1 MSLGPVTRVRMN
13 RLLPLLAIVS
23 LLAGCAEFS
32 SRVVPTVKLGSYQH
46 VYVQHSLTD
55 GRGLD
60 GIIAQELRRLGY
72 DAGAGPLTLMP
83 KNTELIVMYQDRW
96 SWDFTT
102 YMIELDMQVMTAHS
116 GRMLADART
125 FRPSILGH
133 APVELIDQILDKWFK
148 PRVPSVPQTPP
159 VDN

>member
-1 MSLGPVTRVRMN
+1 MKKLLLG
-13 RLLPLLAIVS
+13 LAIVL
-23 LLAGCAEFS
+23 LLAGCAEFN
-32 SRVVPTVKLGSYQH
+32 SRVTPSAKLGGYQH
-46 VYVQHSLTD
+46 IFVQHSLAD

-72 DAGAGPLTLMP
+72 DAAAGPLTLMP
-83 KNTELIVMYQDRW
+83 KNTELVLLYQDRW

-102 YMIELDMQVMTAHS
+102 YMIELNMQVMTAHS
-116 GRMLADART
+116 GRMLAEAHT
-125 FRPSILGH
+125 FRPSLVGH
-133 APVELIDQILDKWFK
+133 PPVQLIDQILDNWFK